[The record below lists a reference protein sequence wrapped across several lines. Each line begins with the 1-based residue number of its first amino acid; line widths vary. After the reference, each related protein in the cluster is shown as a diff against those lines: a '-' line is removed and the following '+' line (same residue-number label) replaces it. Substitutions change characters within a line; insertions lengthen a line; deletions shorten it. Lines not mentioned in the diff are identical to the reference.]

1 MRCASESSASRTPAP
16 RSLSGNCT
24 RVFNLRV
31 EHADGRAGQVRIAAS
46 VPFDAQHAA
55 GNVHVDGRLG
65 DAAPDRAFLVAVVPR
80 VGVVGTATVSERP
93 ALLAVRRAEIESV
106 VVEDE
111 YRGNG
116 IGALLVQAAEAWA
129 RRRGCTTVRLLSNV
143 VRERAHRF
151 YGRLGYDVLKT
162 EHVFQKQL

>member
-1 MRCASESSASRTPAP
+1 MQFPLNDLGAGVREAL
-16 RSLSGNCT
+16 LS
-24 RVFNLRV
+24 
-31 EHADGRAGQVRIAAS
+31 
-46 VPFDAQHAA
+46 DAQRIVALLVQL
-55 GNVHVDGRLG
+55 GYEVPLGHVEACLQDR
-65 DAAPDRAFLVAVVPR
+65 DPDRAFLVAVVPR

>member
-1 MRCASESSASRTPAP
+1 MQSPPNELGAGVREAL
-16 RSLSGNCT
+16 LS
-24 RVFNLRV
+24 
-31 EHADGRAGQVRIAAS
+31 
-46 VPFDAQHAA
+46 DAQRIVALLVQL
-55 GNVHVDGRLG
+55 GYEVPLSHVEACLEER
-65 DAAPDRAFLVAVVPR
+65 DADRAFLVAVVPR
-80 VGVVGTATVSERP
+80 VGVVGCVTVSERR
-93 ALLAVRRAEIESV
+93 ALLAIRRAEIESL

-129 RRRGCTTVRLLSNV
+129 RRRGCTTLRLLSNA

-151 YGRLGYDVLKT
+151 YGRMGYDVLKT

>member
-1 MRCASESSASRTPAP
+1 MREAL
-16 RSLSGNCT
+16 LS
-24 RVFNLRV
+24 
-31 EHADGRAGQVRIAAS
+31 
-46 VPFDAQHAA
+46 DAQRIVALLVQL
-55 GNVHVDGRLG
+55 GYEVPLGHVEARLQ
-65 DAAPDRAFLVAVVPR
+65 DRDPDRAFLVAVVPR